1 MTSLKKYKNQHLMK
15 VCKFVL
21 RCVMAKKD
29 GSRNC
34 EKSLI

>member
-1 MTSLKKYKNQHLMK
+1 MK

-29 GSRNC
+29 CGRNC